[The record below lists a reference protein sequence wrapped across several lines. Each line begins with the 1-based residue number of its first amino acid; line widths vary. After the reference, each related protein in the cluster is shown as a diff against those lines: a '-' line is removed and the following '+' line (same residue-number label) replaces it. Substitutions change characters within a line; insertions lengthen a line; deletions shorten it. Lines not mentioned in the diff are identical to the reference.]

1 VKTKIEGQNM
11 VLRKYDLKSNEQ
23 NKPNENEFDVLGY
36 VSETT
41 KKLAPIILP
50 MISYLADLEI
60 EE

>member
-1 VKTKIEGQNM
+1 M
-11 VLRKYDLKSNEQ
+11 VLIGLALLKE
-23 NKPNENEFDVLGY
+23 ENQESKEDDFDIFEY

-60 EE
+60 SD